1 MRQLCFCLVML
12 CGCVLQLQAQLT
24 LDYCLAKAEEN
35 YPVIKKYDLVERTSA
50 IELSDINKTWL
61 PQASVYA
68 QGTVQ
73 NVVPQFPDALSGIL
87 DKLGQDLPG
96 LGKVQYKVG
105 VDLNQTVWDGGVSK
119 SQRESVRA
127 RDAERR
133 ASLDVEM
140 YAIRGRVE
148 NLYFGLLL
156 IGEQMEQT
164 RATLHLL
171 DSNLEQMKAMQ
182 RHGVAMQSDV
192 DMLEAQKLTV
202 ERQLK
207 SAEGSEGQYRRML
220 EVFIGEPLAGRT
232 LLRPSA
238 EMPRELTSERP
249 ELHLLDARTD
259 FNNARRSAIE
269 ASLMPKI
276 GLFAQAYYGY
286 PGFDYFAAMRTRDMS
301 FNVMAG
307 VKVSWNISSLYTR
320 RNNISRITLSNQ
332 EVEADRDKF
341 LFETDVT
348 TAGQL
353 AEIESM
359 HKVMADDSRI
369 ATLRAN
375 VRQAAESQLRNGVI
389 DSTALLAKITDEN
402 QANLTAT
409 YHEIE
414 LLRLIYQLKNTLN
427 R

>member
-12 CGCVLQLQAQLT
+12 CGCVLQAQEQLT

-73 NVVPQFPDALSGIL
+73 NVVPQFPDALSGML

-156 IGEQMEQT
+156 IGEQMQQT
-164 RATLHLL
+164 RTTLHLL

-232 LLRPSA
+232 LQRPSA

-259 FNNARRSAIE
+259 FNNARSSAIE

-320 RNNISRITLSNQ
+320 RNNILRITLSNQ

-341 LFETDVT
+341 LFETGVT

-359 HKVMADDSRI
+359 RKVMADDSRI